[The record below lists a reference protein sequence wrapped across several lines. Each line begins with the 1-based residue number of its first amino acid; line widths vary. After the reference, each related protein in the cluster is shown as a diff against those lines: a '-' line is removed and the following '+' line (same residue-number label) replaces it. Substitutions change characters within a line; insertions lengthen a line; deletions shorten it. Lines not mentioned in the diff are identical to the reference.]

1 VTGRAVKPD
10 VRIAVLCIIVVV
22 RHVPHFNPGS
32 PMSSR
37 RSALRRPLAVL
48 IVLAGATSSAQ
59 AQVAPRDSSI
69 VRGDRTIW
77 HEHHPSEREWGYA
90 QAIVIGNTIHMSGT
104 IGGGATME
112 EQLRQIYR
120 RIERGLAK
128 HGAGMEHI
136 VRETVFTKDVQALAA
151 ANAVRKAAYAG
162 HTPAASWVQVTR
174 LLAEQALVEIEV
186 TAVLPSVVP
195 SGR

>member
-1 VTGRAVKPD
+1 MKPD
-10 VRIAVLCIIVVV
+10 GLRTVVLLAVPFNHENSMLTTRTLPRIAALSIV
-22 RHVPHFNPGS
+22 F
-32 PMSSR
+32 
-37 RSALRRPLAVL
+37 ALTPRA
-48 IVLAGATSSAQ
+48 AQ

-128 HGAGMEHI
+128 HGARMEHI

-186 TAVLPSVVP
+186 TAVLPTAP
-195 SGR
+195 SPGR

>member
-1 VTGRAVKPD
+1 MRLHHSAPFHPV
-10 VRIAVLCIIVVV
+10 AVL
-22 RHVPHFNPGS
+22 
-32 PMSSR
+32 
-37 RSALRRPLAVL
+37 ALLTVA
-48 IVLAGATSSAQ
+48 ATSAR
-59 AQVAPRDSSI
+59 AQVAPRDSLIS
-69 VRGDRTIW
+69 RGDRTIW

-120 RIERGLAK
+120 RIERGLAR
-128 HGAGMEHI
+128 HGARMEHI

-151 ANAVRKAAYAG
+151 ANAVRKTAYAG

-174 LLAEQALVEIEV
+174 LLSEQALVEIEV
-186 TAVLPSVVP
+186 TAVLPVAP
-195 SGR
+195 STGR

>member
-1 VTGRAVKPD
+1 MD
-10 VRIAVLCIIVVV
+10 VCLVNHL
-22 RHVPHFNPGS
+22 NS
-32 PMSSR
+32 ETPMPRPS
-37 RSALRRPLAVL
+37 SALLRPFPVL
-48 IVLAGATSSAQ
+48 VLLSGAAMSAQ
-59 AQVAPRDSSI
+59 AQVAARDSSI
-69 VRGDRTIW
+69 LRGDRTIW

-128 HGAGMEHI
+128 HGARLEHI

-174 LLAEQALVEIEV
+174 LLSDQALVEIEV
-186 TAVLPSVVP
+186 TAVLPPTGS